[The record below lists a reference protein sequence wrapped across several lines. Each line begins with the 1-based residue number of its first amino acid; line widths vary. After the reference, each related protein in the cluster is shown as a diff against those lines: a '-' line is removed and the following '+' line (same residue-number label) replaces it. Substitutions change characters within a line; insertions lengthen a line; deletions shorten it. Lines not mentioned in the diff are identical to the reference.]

1 MGKTIYK
8 VRVPDSIAKLI
19 RKMHPY
25 LKKKIRSSL
34 ETILLD
40 PYSGKAL
47 KGELAG
53 PMSFKVSRF
62 RIIYKVSNKIVEIVT
77 IAPRELIYKET
88 YRIIKKE
95 TAKEWQKGEN
105 KLKR

>member
-1 MGKTIYK
+1 
-8 VRVPDSIAKLI
+8 
-19 RKMHPY
+19 MHPH

-47 KGELAG
+47 KSELEG
-53 PMSFKVSRF
+53 LMSFKVSRF
-62 RIIYKVSNKIVEIVT
+62 RIIYKISNKVVEIVT
-77 IAPRELIYKET
+77 IGPREQIYKET

-95 TAKEWQKGEN
+95 TAKERGKEGN
-105 KLKR
+105 KL